1 MALRNTDAFI
11 ELNHGGIHSLQ
22 IQPRSFG
29 GCDSQ
34 AHRYSSI
41 DVNQARRPSSE
52 TSGYGVHSPF
62 SSLVFHTL
70 PCFFHFFV
78 CVVISH
84 ETKSST
90 FWWVWLGGLVFQ
102 NQSVLQLSCN
112 ARPWTLDDCLVL
124 HRRTR
129 ACVVSMDVMQWP
141 NYILTWIPASSEV
154 SLCALSLWWSHRFLV
169 QTLPIRFREWLLLW
183 LWCFG

>member
-1 MALRNTDAFI
+1 MPIYRIVLYRRNKKKISSSFSLSLSLSLSLFILNTLLLPLVAPAALRNTGAFI

-90 FWWVWLGGLVFQ
+90 F
-102 NQSVLQLSCN
+102 
-112 ARPWTLDDCLVL
+112 
-124 HRRTR
+124 
-129 ACVVSMDVMQWP
+129 
-141 NYILTWIPASSEV
+141 
-154 SLCALSLWWSHRFLV
+154 
-169 QTLPIRFREWLLLW
+169 
-183 LWCFG
+183 